1 MKEFPEERILIER
14 LWETFGKDWLTAKE
28 IAAFDGCSPKTAKRR
43 YGISSNGM
51 SIVCLAH
58 LKCQLSRK

>member
-1 MKEFPEERILIER
+1 MKEFPEERLIVEK
-14 LWETFGKDWLTAKE
+14 LWQTFGKDWLSVSEVAK
-28 IAAFDGCSPKTAKRR
+28 FDGCCPKTAKRR
-43 YGISSNGM
+43 YGISSNGI